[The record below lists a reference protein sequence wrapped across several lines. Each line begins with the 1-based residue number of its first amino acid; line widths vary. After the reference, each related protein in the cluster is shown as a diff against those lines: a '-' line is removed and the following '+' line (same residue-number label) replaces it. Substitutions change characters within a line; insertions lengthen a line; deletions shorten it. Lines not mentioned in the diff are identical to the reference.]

1 MRGYED
7 SINPL
12 EDLAMVNIGSLDR
25 AVRFVLGAALLA
37 APFALPDLFAP
48 LGQWRFAVAAV
59 GAVLF
64 GTALFRI
71 CPAYMLFGIRT
82 CAIGKA

>member
-1 MRGYED
+1 LRRYEA
-7 SINPL
+7 STNPL
-12 EDLAMVNIGSLDR
+12 EYAAMVNIGSVDR
-25 AVRFVLGAALLA
+25 AARFVLGLALLA
-37 APFALPDLFAP
+37 APFMLPEFFAP
-48 LGQWRFAVAAV
+48 LGQWRFVVAAV

-64 GTALFRI
+64 GTAVFRI

>member
-1 MRGYED
+1 
-7 SINPL
+7 
-12 EDLAMVNIGSLDR
+12 MVNIGSLDR
-25 AVRFVLGAALLA
+25 VVRFVLGVTLLA
-37 APFALPDLFAP
+37 APFAMPALFAP

-82 CAIGKA
+82 CAVGKA